1 MLKVIIE
8 LVTSVKDL
16 KGNPALREG
25 SEKGWNTHHKHLYF
39 LIHNFV
45 QHISR
50 KVDFKNGSDKIQTEI
65 MNISL
70 EYTEKTS
77 LIVKQGRI

>member
-8 LVTSVKDL
+8 RDTSVKDL
-16 KGNPALREG
+16 KGNSGLREG
-25 SEKGWNTHHKHLYF
+25 SEKGRTPTKKNLYF

-50 KVDFKNGSDKIQTEI
+50 NVADTNVY
-65 MNISL
+65 L
-70 EYTEKTS
+70 
-77 LIVKQGRI
+77 